1 MNNIKLKSLARE
13 TAIDITGG
21 LLIAVGI
28 YNFAIGADFPLTGV
42 SGICL
47 ILYRLTGLPIGLGTV
62 LVNIP
67 IAVCCFRLLGRGFF
81 FRSLKSMLISSFIID
96 VIAPMLPVYQGDR
109 LLAAVC
115 TGVLSGLGYGLIYLN
130 NSSTGGSDFII
141 MSVRALKPYLS
152 LGSISFATDA
162 AIIMAGGLMFSDAD
176 GIIYGIIMAYL
187 LSRMVDKVMYGI
199 DCGKVAFIVTQHGEE
214 MAREI
219 ERACGRGATLL
230 KATGSYSGLDKQVVM
245 CACGN
250 KQMFLVQ
257 RAAKQVDP
265 ASFTVV
271 MESSEVLGEG
281 FK

>member
-1 MNNIKLKSLARE
+1 MSNIKLKSLARE

-81 FRSLKSMLISSFIID
+81 FRSVKSMLISSFIID

-199 DCGKVAFIVTQHGEE
+199 DSGKVAFIVTQHGEE